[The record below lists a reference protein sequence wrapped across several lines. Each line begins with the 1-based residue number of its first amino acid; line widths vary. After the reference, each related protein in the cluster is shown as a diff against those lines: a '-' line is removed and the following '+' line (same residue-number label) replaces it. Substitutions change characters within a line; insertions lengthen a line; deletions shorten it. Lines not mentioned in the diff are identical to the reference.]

1 VFEDLWAFVGKSSGI
16 VRLSRPF
23 RAP

>member
-1 VFEDLWAFVGKSSGI
+1 VSREVWPFTGKSSGI